1 MVVLS
6 PEESVSKAGEIIVYE
21 TNSNLVPNIITGT
34 FYMEFIYDSDYTR
47 EYPCYLKFSRK
58 QNNLLLL
65 CTISISGEFLLLKQT
80 HVLNDI
86 HYKYN
91 FIIKKKKKAQ
101 LP

>member
-1 MVVLS
+1 MVVFS

-21 TNSNLVPNIITGT
+21 INSNLVPNIITGT
-34 FYMEFIYDSDYTR
+34 FYMEFIYDSGFTR
-47 EYPCYLKFSRK
+47 EYPCYLKFSMK
-58 QNNLLLL
+58 QNYLLLL